1 MENVPSETR
10 LTASSVSAAGS
21 SDSCGVASFSNVL
34 VAYVVD
40 AVVAV
45 FCSVVLRTTVGWTLA
60 PPDSFELFV
69 SEEDSV
75 EVNVASKEP
84 SLVVGK

>member
-40 AVVAV
+40 AVVV
-45 FCSVVLRTTVGWTLA
+45 ECSAICSTAVGWLLA
-60 PPDSFELFV
+60 SSDSFELLV
-69 SEEDSV
+69 SEAESV
-75 EVNVASKEP
+75 EVNVASNEP